1 MTTIPVTSAE
11 ISTDWLN
18 AVLDDDVR
26 GGACVTA
33 VDVTVIGF
41 LGEVARLTLT
51 YDTPTAEPTM
61 SMISKLSTANEG
73 FKHVGLLLGPYE
85 KEAGFYREVAPE
97 MEVDLG
103 SAEFLS

>member
-1 MTTIPVTSAE
+1 
-11 ISTDWLN
+11 
-18 AVLDDDVR
+18 
-26 GGACVTA
+26 
-33 VDVTVIGF
+33 
-41 LGEVARLTLT
+41 
-51 YDTPTAEPTM
+51 M

-73 FKHVGLLLGPYE
+73 FKHVGLLRGLYE